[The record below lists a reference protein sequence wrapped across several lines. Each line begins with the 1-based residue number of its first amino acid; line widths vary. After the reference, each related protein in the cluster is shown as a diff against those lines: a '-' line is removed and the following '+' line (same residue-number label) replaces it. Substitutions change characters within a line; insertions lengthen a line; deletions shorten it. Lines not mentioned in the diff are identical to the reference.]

1 MRLFP
6 VIFLAVAL
14 GLSGGTPEPA
24 PAARPWQPF
33 ALGPHHRTVS
43 TKLAVAQQAF
53 DQGLIWAYAFNHDEA
68 MRAFQ
73 EAARLD
79 PGLAMAWWGIAL
91 VNGPHINNPALDDAH
106 AQVAWAALQE
116 AQQRLASASPVERD
130 LIAALGHRYAQP
142 NPADRRSLDEAYA
155 KAMVELSARYPK
167 DADLAAL
174 SAEALMDVRPW
185 DQWTRAGEAQPGTR
199 EVLAALARSLRLAPK
214 HPLALHLTIHAY
226 EASPHPERGKA
237 AADGL
242 RQLVPDAGHLVHMPG
257 HAYAR
262 LGDWPGAALANE
274 RAMAADARY
283 RSRQPEIGF
292 YGLYM
297 VHNADFLAYTA
308 FMEGRKAVALAQAK
322 AVVSAF
328 PLDWVVQN
336 AFFADAFQTRVGEA
350 LKRFGLW
357 EELLAEPAPDPRLPL
372 STAYWHAL
380 RGTACAALGRVEE
393 ALQEQ
398 SAFEAARTRVPE
410 SYVWGSNPAAPVLLV
425 AKAYLAGEI
434 AFRQGRVAEAVTFL
448 EEAVRLEDALKYDEP
463 PACIIPARH
472 ALGAVLLSDGRAE
485 AAAAVY
491 RQDLKAYPGNY
502 WSLLGLARALEA
514 RGLKAAAAAA
524 AGHLKKAQQRA
535 DVQAET
541 SCACVQAG
549 D

>member
-1 MRLFP
+1 MRLLSFL
-6 VIFLAVAL
+6 FLAIAL
-14 GLSGGTPEPA
+14 GWAGGAPA
-24 PAARPWQPF
+24 PTPSQRPWQPY
-33 ALGPHHRTVS
+33 ALGAHHRPVS
-43 TKLAVAQQAF
+43 TKNAGAQQAF

-68 MRAFQ
+68 TRAFQ

-91 VNGPHINNPALDDAH
+91 VNGPHINNPTLDEAH

-116 AQQRLASASPVERD
+116 AQQRLASASPVERG

-142 NPADRRSLDEAYA
+142 NPVDRGPLDEAYA
-155 KAMVELSARYPK
+155 KAMVELSAKYPK

-185 DQWTRAGEAQPGTR
+185 DQWTRAGAAQPGTR
-199 EVLAALARSLRLAPK
+199 EVLAALARSLQLAPK

-226 EASPHPERGKA
+226 EASPHPERGKV
-237 AADGL
+237 AADRL

-283 RSRQPEIGF
+283 RARQPEIGF

-357 EELLAEPAPDPRLPL
+357 EELLAEPVPDPRLPL

-398 SAFEAARTRVPE
+398 AEFEAARIRVPD

-434 AFRQGRVAEAVTFL
+434 AFRQGKVAEAVTFL
-448 EEAVRLEDALKYDEP
+448 EEAVRREDALKYDEP

-472 ALGAVLLSDGRAE
+472 ALGAVLLSEGRAE

-491 RQDLKAYPGNY
+491 RQDLKAYPANY
-502 WSLLGLARALEA
+502 WSLLGLARALAA
-514 RGLKAAAAAA
+514 RGPKGAAAAA

-549 D
+549 H